1 MNHSVFWGVCVTVG
15 QSGGLYIVG
24 GGRTA
29 VKAVEHCGAAHSGAA
44 AERIKHTV
52 LSQRSCSSVKPL
64 TEEGALAA
72 TTQRKRRWRRHAAH
86 AAATVLPPPTA
97 PTTHVVENFNRV
109 YYFFQR
115 HVSSTMVYTSTI
127 KTQMNQEF
135 YCCWADWAV
144 RAVRT
149 IAAIWGIPNFAKVS
163 FF

>member
-1 MNHSVFWGVCVTVG
+1 MNDSVFWGVCVTVG

-72 TTQRKRRWRRHAAH
+72 RRGANGAAQR
-86 AAATVLPPPTA
+86 VC
-97 PTTHVVENFNRV
+97 E
-109 YYFFQR
+109 
-115 HVSSTMVYTSTI
+115 TI
-127 KTQMNQEF
+127 EKNE
-135 YCCWADWAV
+135 
-144 RAVRT
+144 
-149 IAAIWGIPNFAKVS
+149 
-163 FF
+163 